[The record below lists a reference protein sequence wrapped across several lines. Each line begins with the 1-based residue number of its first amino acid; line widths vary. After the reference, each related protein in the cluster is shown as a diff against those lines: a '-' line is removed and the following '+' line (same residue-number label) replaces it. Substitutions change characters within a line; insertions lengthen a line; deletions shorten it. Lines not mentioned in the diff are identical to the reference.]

1 MATLRRSEEEAKRT
15 GGAVMSTAATIT
27 TSRDRLVLA
36 RLAWAGPPVLLVS
49 LAANLA
55 LRALALGPLQVA
67 RQFRPLAGPQLV
79 IMNTTL
85 GVMGALATYALVRWL
100 STRSRQMFRWLVTGA
115 VLFLSVAT
123 FVVLGSALTLLSGV
137 AGAVLANIAA
147 PGLQQRPL
155 QMFQVLA
162 GIMLVVS
169 LVPDLT
175 LLTGPAPSAV
185 VQTWHVTTAAV
196 GTLMTMH
203 LTTATIAVGVLSTR
217 AVGGR

>member
-1 MATLRRSEEEAKRT
+1 
-15 GGAVMSTAATIT
+15 MSTAATIA
-27 TSRDRLVLA
+27 TSRDRLSLA

-55 LRALALGPLQVA
+55 LRAIALGPLQVA
-67 RQFRPLAGPQLV
+67 PQFHPLAGPQFV

-100 STRSRQMFRWLVTGA
+100 STRSRQMFRWLITGA

-137 AGAVLANIAA
+137 AGAVLANIVARR
-147 PGLQQRPL
+147 LQQHPL

-162 GIMLVVS
+162 GIMLIVS

-185 VQTWHVTTAAV
+185 VQTWHVTPAAV
-196 GTLMTMH
+196 GMLMTMH
-203 LTTATIAVGVLSTR
+203 LTTAAIAVGALSTR

>member
-1 MATLRRSEEEAKRT
+1 
-15 GGAVMSTAATIT
+15 MSTAATIAP
-27 TSRDRLVLA
+27 SRDRLSFV
-36 RLAWAGPPVLLVS
+36 RLAWAGPLVLLVS

-55 LRALALGPLQVA
+55 LRAVALGPLGVA
-67 RQFRPLAGPQLV
+67 PRFHPLAGPQLV

-100 STRSRQMFRWLVTGA
+100 STGSAHAFRWLTTGA
-115 VLFLSVAT
+115 VMFLSVAT
-123 FVVLGSALTLLSGV
+123 FVVLGSALTLLPGA
-137 AGAVLANIAA
+137 AGAVLANIVA
-147 PGLQQRPL
+147 PPLQQRPL

-162 GIMLVVS
+162 GIMLIVS

-185 VQTWHVTTAAV
+185 VQTWHVTPAAA
-196 GTLMTMH
+196 GMLMTMH
-203 LTTATIAVGVLSTR
+203 LTTAAIAVGVLSTR

>member
-1 MATLRRSEEEAKRT
+1 
-15 GGAVMSTAATIT
+15 MSTTATIA
-27 TSRDRLVLA
+27 TSRDRLSLA

-55 LRALALGPLQVA
+55 LRAIALGPLQVA
-67 RQFRPLAGPQLV
+67 PQFHPLAGPQFV

-100 STRSRQMFRWLVTGA
+100 STRSRQMFRWLITGA

-137 AGAVLANIAA
+137 AGAVLANIVA
-147 PGLQQRPL
+147 PRLQQRPL

-162 GIMLVVS
+162 GIMLIVS

-185 VQTWHVTTAAV
+185 VQTWHVTPAAA
-196 GTLMTMH
+196 GMLMTMH
-203 LTTATIAVGVLSTR
+203 LTTAAIAVGALSTR
-217 AVGGR
+217 AAGGR

>member
-1 MATLRRSEEEAKRT
+1 
-15 GGAVMSTAATIT
+15 MSTAATIA
-27 TSRDRLVLA
+27 TSRDRLSLA

-55 LRALALGPLQVA
+55 LRAVALGPLQVA
-67 RQFRPLAGPQLV
+67 PQFHPLAGPQLV

-85 GVMGALATYALVRWL
+85 GVMGALATYAVVRWL
-100 STRSRQMFRWLVTGA
+100 STRSRQMFRWLIAGA
-115 VLFLSVAT
+115 VLFLSLAT

-137 AGAVLANIAA
+137 AGAVLANIVA
-147 PGLQQRPL
+147 PPLQQRPL
-155 QMFQVLA
+155 QMFQMLA

-185 VQTWHVTTAAV
+185 VQTWHVTPAAV

-203 LTTATIAVGVLSTR
+203 VTTAAIAVGVLSTR

>member
-1 MATLRRSEEEAKRT
+1 
-15 GGAVMSTAATIT
+15 MSTAATIAP
-27 TSRDRLVLA
+27 SRDRLSLA
-36 RLAWAGPPVLLVS
+36 RLAWTGLPVLMVS
-49 LAANLA
+49 LAGNLA
-55 LRALALGPLQVA
+55 LRAVALGPLGVA
-67 RQFRPLAGPQLV
+67 PQFHPLAGPQLV

-100 STRSRQMFRWLVTGA
+100 STRSAHAFRWLITGA
-115 VLFLSVAT
+115 FLFLSVAT
-123 FVVLGSALTLLSGV
+123 FVVLGSALTLISGA
-137 AGAVLANIAA
+137 AGAVLANIVA
-147 PGLQQRPL
+147 PPLQQRPL

-185 VQTWHVTTAAV
+185 VQTWHVTPAAV
-196 GTLMTMH
+196 GMLMTMH
-203 LTTATIAVGVLSTR
+203 LTTAAIAVGVLSTR

>member
-1 MATLRRSEEEAKRT
+1 
-15 GGAVMSTAATIT
+15 MSTAATIA
-27 TSRDRLVLA
+27 TSRDRLSVA

-55 LRALALGPLQVA
+55 LRAIALGPLQVA
-67 RQFRPLAGPQLV
+67 PQFHPLAGPQFV
-79 IMNTTL
+79 IVNTTL

-100 STRSRQMFRWLVTGA
+100 STRSRQMFGWLITGA

-137 AGAVLANIAA
+137 AGAVLANIVARR
-147 PGLQQRPL
+147 LQQRPL

-162 GIMLVVS
+162 GIMLIVS

-185 VQTWHVTTAAV
+185 VQTWHVTPAAV
-196 GTLMTMH
+196 GMLMTMH
-203 LTTATIAVGVLSTR
+203 LTTAAIAVGALSTR